1 MLRRFTE
8 PEPHPLR
15 GQAFMALPRSGDGE
29 FLTLNRQRRTDMI
42 GAPMTAHQELEQM
55 DVIVRAVDRRGR
67 EMDQRWGIGR
77 LTTIVPPELGEKF
90 RVQRRKFS
98 AATLDLNL

>member
-1 MLRRFTE
+1 
-8 PEPHPLR
+8 
-15 GQAFMALPRSGDGE
+15 
-29 FLTLNRQRRTDMI
+29 MI
-42 GAPMTAHQELEQM
+42 GAPMTAHEELEQM

-90 RVQRRKFS
+90 RVQRR
-98 AATLDLNL
+98 